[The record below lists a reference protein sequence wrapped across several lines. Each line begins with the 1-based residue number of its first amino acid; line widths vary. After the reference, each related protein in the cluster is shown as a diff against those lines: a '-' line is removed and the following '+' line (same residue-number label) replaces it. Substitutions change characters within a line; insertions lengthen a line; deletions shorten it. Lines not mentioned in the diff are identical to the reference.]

1 MCRKAQQRS
10 GKGGKMAG
18 TAIKNVGSN
27 SVVNVQM
34 ADMVTSA
41 KQNAGIGFQAVWNKT
56 QNNARDNAQ
65 AADTANSNRTQAG
78 RNDVRRGESLRNSGR
93 QRDNVKDVPEE
104 DKTVADDSP
113 DTGDL
118 EKIQE
123 VVGTVVQN
131 LIQQITDTFPVSEE
145 ELQGVMDD
153 LGMTEMD
160 LADPAKLSE
169 LLMTVSGAQDSFAL
183 ITDEN
188 LYNDVKGIL
197 DLQKELTGQAQ
208 EELQVTPEKWQEIIP
223 QAAQETVT
231 EPVITVEV
239 EDEDTN
245 AIAKPVDN
253 AEQIPA
259 SEQETQTEEAVPVQ
273 SAQEE
278 KAKDSGNKHE
288 NASGG
293 QQGNLLLQNLKQDS
307 FLSGLQQ
314 AAQADAAQTT
324 DTQDI
329 MRQIMDYM
337 KVSVKADSSDLEMQ
351 LHPQSLGTLH
361 VQVASKNGVVTANF
375 ITQNETVKT
384 ALESQMVQLKESFA
398 EQGVKVEAIEVTVQT
413 HQFEQNLEQ
422 GRGSG
427 SNQENEAGVSR
438 KRTRRINL
446 NDAALHEEPQ
456 TEEDRIAADMMSANG
471 NTVDFTA

>member
-1 MCRKAQQRS
+1 
-10 GKGGKMAG
+10 MAG

-27 SVVNVQM
+27 SIVNVQM
-34 ADMVTSA
+34 ADMVTAA
-41 KQNAGIGFQAVWNKT
+41 KQNAGTGFQAVWNKT

-65 AADTANSNRTQAG
+65 AADTANSDRTQAG
-78 RNDVRRGESLRNSGR
+78 RNDVRRGESLRNNGR
-93 QRDNVKDVPEE
+93 QRDNVKDVSEE
-104 DKTVADDSP
+104 DKTVANDSP

-160 LADPAKLSE
+160 LTDPAKLSE

-223 QAAQETVT
+223 QVAQETVA

-239 EDEDTN
+239 EDEDTD

-259 SEQETQTEEAVPVQ
+259 AEQETQTEETVPVQ
-273 SAQEE
+273 STQEE
-278 KAKDSGNKHE
+278 KTKDSGNKHE

-293 QQGNLLLQNLKQDS
+293 QPATSVGLPSCPNLNSLR
-307 FLSGLQQ
+307 F
-314 AAQADAAQTT
+314 AQT
-324 DTQDI
+324 
-329 MRQIMDYM
+329 
-337 KVSVKADSSDLEMQ
+337 SALSKA
-351 LHPQSLGTLH
+351 T
-361 VQVASKNGVVTANF
+361 
-375 ITQNETVKT
+375 
-384 ALESQMVQLKESFA
+384 
-398 EQGVKVEAIEVTVQT
+398 
-413 HQFEQNLEQ
+413 
-422 GRGSG
+422 
-427 SNQENEAGVSR
+427 
-438 KRTRRINL
+438 
-446 NDAALHEEPQ
+446 
-456 TEEDRIAADMMSANG
+456 
-471 NTVDFTA
+471 